1 MNESYYNVNKLTNTD
16 QNCDYIGIVPSIS
29 ALKNP

>member
-1 MNESYYNVNKLTNTD
+1 MNESHYNVNKLTNTD
-16 QNCDYIGIVPSIS
+16 QNRDYIGIVPSIS